1 MVTLQETRDAL
12 TDRWQTTV
20 EVARAVP
27 RTSRTFNVHKAQVY
41 NALRRL
47 AEDGVAEWAR
57 AGNEAIWRRI

>member
-12 TDRWQTTV
+12 TDRWQTTI

-47 AEDGVAEWAR
+47 AEDGEAEWER

>member
-27 RTSRTFNVHKAQVY
+27 RISKSSYVHRQQVY
-41 NALRRL
+41 SALRRL
-47 AEDGVAEWAR
+47 AEDGEAEWAR